1 LSQATATA
9 TTTTATTRG
18 IVRGEDCSDFLGW
31 KFQIGGQAAQALS
44 SLWRGKAKTT
54 TSQFF
59 MSLSLAIR
67 LVVINVA
74 PSDAKWS

>member
-1 LSQATATA
+1 M
-9 TTTTATTRG
+9 G
-18 IVRGEDCSDFLGW
+18 IEA
-31 KFQIGGQAAQALS
+31 FQIGGQAAQALS